1 MTKLM
6 KALMFAFIA
15 STLFVV
21 SLAAQANPEKPKFTI
36 SIRSENPEVISGSN
50 IDIWMTTTNISDEV
64 IRVQF
69 GYHGNMPDDFYY
81 DIRDEQGAGVAKTVY
96 NDIRPSRGP
105 GSTRPGYLEP
115 GKSAEARAR
124 VSDIYAFDRLGK
136 YTIRVWRRAANVMD
150 DSESNRVYS
159 NTITI
164 TVLAADPAPD
174 TAK

>member
-15 STLFVV
+15 PTLSVV

-36 SIRSENPEVISGSN
+36 SIRADNPGVISGS
-50 IDIWMTTTNISDEV
+50 DVDVWMTTTNISDEV

-69 GYHGNMPDDFYY
+69 GYHGNMPDGFYY
-81 DIRDEQGAGVAKTVY
+81 DIRDEQGAELAKTVY
-96 NDIRPSRGP
+96 NDIRPSRDG

-115 GKSAEARAR
+115 GKSTEARAR
-124 VSDIYAFDRLGK
+124 VSDVYPLDRPGK
-136 YTIRVWRRAANVMD
+136 YTIRVWRRAANVLD

-164 TVLAADPAPD
+164 TVVAPPASASPPQ
-174 TAK
+174 